1 MKGRRKKKGDGR
13 SACVRACV
21 RACVKSVR
29 ACVRAC
35 VCVCIL
41 RRGEETTWK
50 TQTALSVL
58 TANTEFNVCVCVCVC
73 VVRACVRVCVYF
85 KMR

>member
-21 RACVKSVR
+21 HVCSPCVR
-29 ACVRAC
+29 ACVR

-41 RRGEETTWK
+41 RRGEETTWN

-58 TANTEFNVCVCVCVC
+58 TANTEFNVCVCV
-73 VVRACVRVCVYF
+73 VRACVRVCVYF